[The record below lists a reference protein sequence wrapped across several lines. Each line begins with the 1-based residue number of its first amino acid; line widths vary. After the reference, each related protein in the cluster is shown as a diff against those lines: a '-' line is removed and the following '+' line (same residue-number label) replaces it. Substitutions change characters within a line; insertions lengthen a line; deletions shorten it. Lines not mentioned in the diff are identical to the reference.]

1 MDLINLDILRIGRRW
16 NLGSPQA
23 TPEFEVVAESS
34 LAGDGTGQASAPRIQ
49 ETPEIE
55 QIARFFRS
63 DDSTVQAAAP
73 RIQETPKV
81 EQIARLFRSD
91 DSDEEAGSCTI

>member
-49 ETPEIE
+49 EAPEIE
-55 QIARFFRS
+55 QIVRFFRGG
-63 DDSTVQAAAP
+63 DSTGQAGAP

-81 EQIARLFRSD
+81 EQRS
-91 DSDEEAGSCTI
+91 EERRVGKECRSRW